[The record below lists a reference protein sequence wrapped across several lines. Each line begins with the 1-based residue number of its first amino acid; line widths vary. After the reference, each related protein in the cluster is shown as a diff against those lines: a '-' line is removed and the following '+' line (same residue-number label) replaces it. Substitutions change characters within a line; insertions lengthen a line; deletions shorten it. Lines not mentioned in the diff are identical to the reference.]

1 MGFCGEGRINHDW
14 LDHALGS
21 PGQSPPLA
29 SGGGCLKIIS
39 DGAGLEMVASNLGI
53 RPARAEA
60 LAGQP
65 LPNGRVLSLSIGT
78 DQHMQQQ
85 IGVLLRHM
93 QQEQPAFI
101 MVIMQSQHS
110 WIILQHC
117 VSPLVQ
123 VMQTPFFII
132 SHLHMPMVMLKQ
144 AIIIPLFIMQQLIML
159 PAIIWHMF
167 CSMAAAME
175 SSLLHIIFMPPSHF
189 SIFIMQRGTIIMF
202 IVGMLGM
209 VMGFIIGAGIMER
222 SIVIIFFM
230 VVLLSFSHFI
240 WGQEKMRIYVS

>member
-1 MGFCGEGRINHDW
+1 
-14 LDHALGS
+14 
-21 PGQSPPLA
+21 
-29 SGGGCLKIIS
+29 
-39 DGAGLEMVASNLGI
+39 
-53 RPARAEA
+53 
-60 LAGQP
+60 
-65 LPNGRVLSLSIGT
+65 LPNGAVLGLSIGA

-93 QQEQPAFI
+93 QQEHPAFI

-144 AIIIPLFIMQQLIML
+144 AIIMPLFIMQQLIML
-159 PAIIWHMF
+159 PAIISHMF

-209 VMGFIIGAGIMER
+209 DMGMGVIIGEVIMER
-222 SIVIIFFM
+222 SMVIILFM
-230 VVLLSFSHFI
+230 VILLS
-240 WGQEKMRIYVS
+240 WRIYPWTEKTRLFIFLV